1 MEDTVSTLLE
11 EHELIMASKQQLET
25 ENRRLKDELDSHT
38 ELYQDCVSNLEAAE
52 AQIQEQT
59 NVSMIYKG
67 FS

>member
-11 EHELIMASKQQLET
+11 EHELSMASKQQLET